1 MEKENRLNS
10 RYKKVKSK
18 KQFEILPS
26 LPTYGPMY
34 IPVSETGEPFYSE
47 GYPVRFY
54 RRDGTEWVAN
64 FQPGWTDLKQVIQ
77 LDNTDLLLV
86 IAYGTCYL
94 MDPDDTKPVAVFGV
108 DYCQIYQASNDRL
121 VLQDQTSL
129 TIIESD
135 GTHWDTERISWDGL
149 AEVRIEANVVSGLA
163 FSPTSTW
170 GEWVEF
176 SYDID
181 TRSLVGGSF

>member
-1 MEKENRLNS
+1 M
-10 RYKKVKSK
+10 KSK
-18 KQFEILPS
+18 KQFEVLSS
-26 LPTYGPMY
+26 LPAYGPMY
-34 IPVSETGEPFYSE
+34 VPVSETGEPFYSE

-94 MDPDDTKPVAVFGV
+94 MDPDSTTPVAVFGV
-108 DYCQIYQASNDRL
+108 GYSHIFHASANRY
-121 VLQDQTSL
+121 VLHDETHL
-129 TIIESD
+129 TVIAAD
-135 GTHWDTERISWDGL
+135 GTYWRTERISWDGL

-163 FSPTSTW
+163 FSPTSTC